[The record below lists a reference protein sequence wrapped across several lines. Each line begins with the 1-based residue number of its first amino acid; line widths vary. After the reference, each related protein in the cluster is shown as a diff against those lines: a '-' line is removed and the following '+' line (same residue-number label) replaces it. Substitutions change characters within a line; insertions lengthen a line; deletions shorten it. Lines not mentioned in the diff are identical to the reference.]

1 MGGKTRKYLIMN
13 PNSPRKH
20 PEDEKIARLRT
31 FYGILESDR
40 EKTEL
45 DLGCGAGSFTIALA
59 SRYPERK
66 IYAADMLMGRLRKV
80 VKRAENAGCSNV
92 FAMQVEARYLL
103 SRLLPDGSLDRIHL
117 LCPDPWPKDR
127 HRGHRLLASDFTTQ
141 IHRVLK
147 ENGIFHFS
155 SDDVNYCNAVGRV
168 LEASG
173 LFEPCQEA
181 IADLDGVSS
190 DFENHWK
197 SQGLSVPHRAWK
209 KLPLPAPGIGH

>member
-1 MGGKTRKYLIMN
+1 MISENNTCR
-13 PNSPRKH
+13 H

-31 FYGILESDR
+31 FYGILECES
-40 EKTEL
+40 EHVEL

-59 SRYPERK
+59 KRYPQSK

-80 VKRAENAGCSNV
+80 VKRAANAGCGNV
-92 FAMQVEARYLL
+92 QAMQVEARYLL
-103 SRLLPDGSLDRIHL
+103 SRLLPDNSLDRIHL
-117 LCPDPWPKDR
+117 LCPDPWPKER

-147 ENGIFHFS
+147 ENGVFHFS
-155 SDDVNYCNAVGRV
+155 SDDVNYCDAVGRV

-173 LFEPCQEA
+173 LFELCMES
-181 IADLDGVSS
+181 ISDLEGISS

-197 SQGLSVPHRAWK
+197 SQGLAVPHRAWK
-209 KLPLPAPGIGH
+209 RLALPEPGAGH

>member
-1 MGGKTRKYLIMN
+1 MTPN
-13 PNSPRKH
+13 PPRIH
-20 PEDEKIARLRT
+20 VEDEKIARLRT
-31 FYGILESDR
+31 FYGILESTK
-40 EKTEL
+40 EHVEL

-59 SRYPERK
+59 SRYPERQ

-80 VKRAENAGCSNV
+80 VRRAENAGCSNV
-92 FAMQVEARYLL
+92 QAMQVEARYLL
-103 SRLLPDGSLDRIHL
+103 SRLLPDNSLDRIHL

-147 ENGIFHFS
+147 EDGIFHFS
-155 SDDVNYCNAVGRV
+155 SDDVHYCNAVGRV

-173 LFEPCQEA
+173 LFTPCNEA

-197 SQGLSVPHRAWK
+197 EQGLAVPHRAWK
-209 KLPLPAPGIGH
+209 RLPLPVPGIGH